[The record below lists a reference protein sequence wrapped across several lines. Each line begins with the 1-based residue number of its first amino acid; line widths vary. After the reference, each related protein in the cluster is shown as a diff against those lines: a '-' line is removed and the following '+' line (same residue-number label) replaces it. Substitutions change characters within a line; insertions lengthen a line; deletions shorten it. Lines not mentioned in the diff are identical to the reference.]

1 MISVS
6 PLAPTV
12 SVGFQRDQVEKEGI
26 DEDKTLLVG
35 RRNEMLL
42 VWRVAQVK
50 EECRHGYVVL
60 LIKMGYE
67 MVLVWRH
74 AQKEEEHIDKDEMLL
89 VRRGYKT
96 LLVWR
101 LLQQEEEHIE

>member
-1 MISVS
+1 MVRRGND
-6 PLAPTV
+6 THV
-12 SVGFQRDQVEKEGI
+12 VVWRRNQVEKEGI

-42 VWRVAQVK
+42 VWKVAQVK

-60 LIKMGYE
+60 WIKMGYK
-67 MVLVWRH
+67 MLVWRC
-74 AQKEEEHIDKDEMLL
+74 AQKEEHMEKDEILL

-101 LLQQEEEHIE
+101 LLQQE